1 MAADAAA
8 ATRDATGPEA
18 ARLSRDLVLRPGFDL
33 GQIAGTV
40 SARDCHDRR
49 RPAMRSPRVACHC
62 LRGDSDMR
70 FNRFVG
76 LCATFVVATLAASV
90 VQAQQK
96 LFVYTSMKESMVGEL
111 KTAFAKKFPDIKVD
125 FQSAGA
131 GKLMAKIAAERESG
145 KILADVLWTSEVPDF
160 YQLKLAGLLQPYS
173 PVEIKSVLNPLPDWD
188 GSFTA
193 VRLGTLGIAYNTR
206 LVKAPPKTW
215 QDLAKPQ
222 FKGAYGIAN
231 PALSGTA
238 FMSVALL
245 AKQLGWGYFEA
256 LRANGAKM
264 GKGSGQVVDDTAS
277 GDLVAS
283 LAVDYITLD
292 KVDKG
297 ATIAL
302 VYPPEMLVVP
312 SPIAIFK
319 GSPNLEAAKK
329 LVDFLLSKEGQ
340 TLIANEGTLPVR
352 ADVKAPDKY
361 KLPPADEALKR
372 SIKVDYPQLMADKEA
387 TIRKFTDIMQK

>member
-1 MAADAAA
+1 
-8 ATRDATGPEA
+8 
-18 ARLSRDLVLRPGFDL
+18 
-33 GQIAGTV
+33 
-40 SARDCHDRR
+40 
-49 RPAMRSPRVACHC
+49 
-62 LRGDSDMR
+62 
-70 FNRFVG
+70 
-76 LCATFVVATLAASV
+76 
-90 VQAQQK
+90 
-96 LFVYTSMKESMVGEL
+96 
-111 KTAFAKKFPDIKVD
+111 
-125 FQSAGA
+125 
-131 GKLMAKIAAERESG
+131 MAKIAAERESG

-160 YQLKLAGLLQPYS
+160 YQLKQQGLLQPYT
-173 PVEIKSVLNPLPDWD
+173 PTEIKALVNPLPDYD

-206 LVKAPPKTW
+206 VIKDPPKTW

-238 FMSVALL
+238 YMSVALL
-245 AKQLGWGYFEA
+245 GQQFGWSYFEG

-302 VYPPEMLVVP
+302 VYPPEMLVIP

-319 GSPNLEAAKK
+319 GSPNVEAAKK
-329 LVDFLLSKEGQ
+329 FVDFLLSKEGQ
-340 TLIANEGTLPVR
+340 TIVANEGTLPVR
-352 ADVKAPDKY
+352 TDVKTPERY
-361 KLPPADEALKR
+361 KLPSADEAIKR
-372 SIKVDYPQLMADKEA
+372 SIKADYPKMMADKEA
-387 TIRKFTDIMQK
+387 TIKKFTEIMQK